1 MPKMREHPA
10 LTTPGVYVDPST
22 EVPSLIPSLVPIL
35 IEDVVSKTVFDPSKP
50 HFSMAEVAQHTTH
63 ESAWF
68 VVNDK
73 VYDGTPFLKAHPGG
87 AESILISAGMDSTE
101 EFDAIHSKKAWK
113 LLDEY
118 YIGQLTPE
126 GIKGNVSPT
135 TITLPAA
142 EIPLED
148 TGSMIALD
156 PKKRIAF
163 TLSER
168 IVLSPDSLLLRFALQ
183 SPQHI
188 LGLPVGQH
196 MLFSAKVNGK
206 LVMRAY
212 TPTSSDH
219 DLGHFDLVIKIY
231 FAGVS
236 SQFPEGGKMSQ
247 HLGKMA
253 VGDSIDVKG
262 PLGHVTYVSRGV
274 LKLGEETHTVKKF
287 TMLCGGTGITP
298 IYQVLC
304 AVLRDAKDTTE
315 MSLIFANR
323 TEADILLKDELDMLA
338 RGHPNRLTV
347 HYILSKPADAQKW
360 LEGGHGSCPA
370 TRSVGHLTKDLVA
383 QKCAPGGATT
393 GAFALL
399 CGPDGFLSQAC
410 DPALVAHGYTK
421 EMCVYF

>member
-1 MPKMREHPA
+1 MREHPA

-22 EVPSLIPSLVPIL
+22 EVASLVPHLVPTIV
-35 IEDVVSKTVFDPSKP
+35 EEVVKVSFDPSKP
-50 HFSMAEVAQHTTH
+50 HFSMEEVAKHSDA

-68 VVNDK
+68 VVNEK
-73 VYDGTPFLKAHPGG
+73 VYDATPFLKAHPGG

-113 LLDEY
+113 LLDDY
-118 YIGQLTPE
+118 FIGQLTPAAHKE
-126 GIKGNVSPT
+126 GDAASPT
-135 TITLPAA
+135 SVT
-142 EIPLED
+142 EIAVVEEMNDKGQP
-148 TGSMIALD
+148 IALD
-156 PKKRIAF
+156 PKKRIPF

-183 SPQHI
+183 SPKHV

-196 MLFSAKVNGK
+196 MLFSAKINGK

-219 DLGHFDLVIKIY
+219 DIGHFDLVIKIY

-247 HLGKMA
+247 HLGKLA

-262 PLGHVTYVSRGV
+262 PLGHVTYESRGV
-274 LKLGEETHTVKKF
+274 LKLGEETHKVKKF
-287 TMLCGGTGITP
+287 SMLCGGTGITP

-304 AVLRDAKDTTE
+304 AVLRDPKDTTE
-315 MSLIFANR
+315 IALIFANR

-347 HYILSKPADAQKW
+347 HYILSKPADSEKW
-360 LEGGHGSCPA
+360 LSGALGSCPA
-370 TRSVGHLTKDLVA
+370 TRSIGHLNKELVA
-383 QKCAPGGATT
+383 QKCSHGGADS
-393 GAFALL
+393 GSYALL

-410 DPALVAHGYTK
+410 DPALEAHGYPK